1 MKKVRPYIILFSFLI
16 LLAYYF
22 WPEKKLIE
30 GQKIDKIIVFKR
42 EHLLKVYYKEN
53 ELASY
58 SISLSKKGLAKRTK
72 QGDNLTPEGTFKL
85 QKMSRSNYHRA
96 LGIGKWETC
105 CGVRIHGSKNGL
117 SFCGKFHR
125 WIDWTEGCIALT
137 NDEIDEIYAG
147 ITSNAV
153 IIIYP

>member
-1 MKKVRPYIILFSFLI
+1 MRKP
-16 LLAYYF
+16 LLLTLLSVFISLSVYYV
-22 WPEKKLIE
+22 WPEKQLKK
-30 GQKIDKIIVFKR
+30 GQKIDKILVFKS
-42 EHLLKVYYKEN
+42 EHILKVFFKGD